1 MNTSA
6 PSSPEV
12 RAVICDLYGT
22 LLKVLP
28 PPADAAERWASGLVA
43 LLPGPVP
50 PLTAFNQLC
59 REIITGRNESRRQTG
74 EAHPEVDWLEVIM
87 EALPAEDRVRAAAI
101 SRLHAACSRT
111 CVAMPGAAEA
121 LEHLRKQGVLLGI
134 ASNAQDYTRLEFTGA
149 GFRFG
154 DFESDLVFLSGEHGF
169 SKPSPRVFSLLTEWL
184 ALRGIAPGEIL
195 MAGDSLENDIQ
206 PATVAGW
213 QTRLIGAE
221 GWD

>member
-1 MNTSA
+1 VNTSA
-6 PSSPEV
+6 PSWPEV
-12 RAVICDLYGT
+12 RALICDLYGT

-28 PPADAAERWASGLVA
+28 PREDAAERWRSGLAA
-43 LLPGPVP
+43 LLPGPP
-50 PLTAFNQLC
+50 PSLTAFNQLC
-59 REIITGRNESRRQTG
+59 REIITGRNESQRQTG
-74 EAHPEVDWLEVIM
+74 EAHPEVDWLEVIL
-87 EALPAEDRVRAAAI
+87 EALPTGDRGSATAI
-101 SRLHAACSRT
+101 SRLHAECSRT

-121 LEHLRKQGVLLGI
+121 LERFRKQGVLLGI

-154 DFESDLVFLSGEHGF
+154 DFESELVFLSGEHGF
-169 SKPSPRVFSLLTEWL
+169 AKPSPRVFSLLAARL

-206 PATVAGW
+206 PATAAGW